1 MIKVLHVVG
10 GSSKNGAFKG
20 AYILHKALLD
30 LNIDSKV
37 INDLEEKNTSQNLE
51 KGIIYAYKSFFDEVR
66 FKVKILIE
74 KAIKSLFL
82 PSPRE
87 TFTLSFF
94 GLDITKIEEYK
105 NADIIHFHWLSQ
117 GFVSLKSLSKI
128 NKPAV
133 WTMRDMWVFTG
144 GPHYSMDFERYE
156 NSFLSNFVKKFKKK
170 VFKNN
175 FQFIAVSNWIK
186 DKAKNSDVLKNHKV
200 IKIDNNI
207 EVKDFRIIDKE
218 NARNF
223 LGISTKKKVILYGAQ
238 NPQSKRKGWDVFV
251 ETLKIIDKSNY
262 YLLIFGNFW
271 SQKILD
277 DIGLEYKNLGFIDDQ
292 NKLNNI
298 YCSSDIF
305 VGSSLQDA
313 WPKTFAEAML
323 CGTPVVCFKNTSIS
337 EVVDHKKNGYVVENI
352 QPKDLKSG
360 IEWLAANNEDKK
372 LSNNARQKIFE
383 FDSRKIAKKYIDLYE
398 NILEK

>member
-37 INDLEEKNTSQNLE
+37 INDLEDKNTNQNLE
-51 KGIIYAYKSFFDEVR
+51 KGIIYAYKSFFDELS
-66 FKVKILIE
+66 FKVKIFIE
-74 KAIKSLFL
+74 KTIKTFFL

-94 GLDITKIEEYK
+94 GLDVTKLEEYK
-105 NADIIHFHWLSQ
+105 NADIIHFHWLNQ
-117 GFVSLKSLSKI
+117 GFISLKSLSKI

-144 GPHYSMDFERYE
+144 GSHYSMDFERYE
-156 NSFLSNFVKKFKKK
+156 NSYLSNFVKKFKKK
-170 VFKNN
+170 VFKDN

-186 DKAKNSDVLKNHKV
+186 DKAKNSIVLKNREV

-207 EVKDFRIIDKE
+207 EIKDFRVIDKAE
-218 NARNF
+218 ARNF
-223 LGISTKKKVILYGAQ
+223 LGILTEKKVILYGAQ

-251 ETLKIIDKSNY
+251 ETLKILDKSNY

-277 DIGLEYKNLGFIDDQ
+277 DIGLEYKNLGYIDDQ

-298 YCSSDIF
+298 YSSSDIF

-323 CGTPVVCFKNTSIS
+323 CGTPVVCFNNTSIS

-352 QPKDLKSG
+352 QPHELKNG
-360 IEWLAANNEDKK
+360 IEWLATNNEDKK

-383 FDSRKIAKKYIDLYE
+383 FDSKKNSQAIY
-398 NILEK
+398 

>member
-37 INDLEEKNTSQNLE
+37 INDLEDKNTNQNLE
-51 KGIIYAYKSFFDEVR
+51 KGIIYAYKSFFDELS
-66 FKVKILIE
+66 FKVKIFIE
-74 KAIKSLFL
+74 KTIKTFFL

-94 GLDITKIEEYK
+94 GLDVTKLEEYK
-105 NADIIHFHWLSQ
+105 NADIIHFHWLNQ
-117 GFVSLKSLSKI
+117 GFISLKSLSKI

-144 GPHYSMDFERYE
+144 GSHYSMDFERYE
-156 NSFLSNFVKKFKKK
+156 NSYLSNFVKKFKKK
-170 VFKNN
+170 VFKDN

-186 DKAKNSDVLKNHKV
+186 DKAKNSIVLKNREV

-207 EVKDFRIIDKE
+207 EIKDFRVIDKAE
-218 NARNF
+218 ARNF
-223 LGISTKKKVILYGAQ
+223 LGILTEKKVILYGAQ

-251 ETLKIIDKSNY
+251 ETLKILDKSNY

-277 DIGLEYKNLGFIDDQ
+277 DIGLEYKNLGYIDDQ

-298 YCSSDIF
+298 YSSSDIF

-323 CGTPVVCFKNTSIS
+323 CGTPVVCFNNTSIS

-352 QPKDLKSG
+352 QPHELKNG
-360 IEWLAANNEDKK
+360 IEWLATNNEDKK

-383 FDSRKIAKKYIDLYE
+383 FDSKKIAKKYIDLYM
-398 NILEK
+398 NILKK

>member
-1 MIKVLHVVG
+1 MIKVLHIVG

-37 INDLEEKNTSQNLE
+37 INDLEDKNINQKIERKIN
-51 KGIIYAYKSFFDEVR
+51 YAYKGFLDEIN
-66 FKVKILIE
+66 FKVKILLE
-74 KAIKSLFL
+74 KIIKSIFL

-94 GLDITKIEEYK
+94 GLDITKLEEYK

-117 GFVSLKSLSKI
+117 GFIRLKSLSKI
-128 NKPAV
+128 SKPAV

-144 GPHYSMDFERYE
+144 GSHYSMDFERYE
-156 NSFLSNFVKKFKKK
+156 NSYLSNFVKKFKKK
-170 VFKNN
+170 VFNDN
-175 FQFIAVSNWIK
+175 FQFVAVSNWIK
-186 DKAKNSDVLKNHKV
+186 NYAKNSVVLKNRQV

-207 EVKDFRIIDKE
+207 EIKDFRVIDKIK
-218 NARNF
+218 ARNF
-223 LGISTKKKVILYGAQ
+223 LKISTKKKVILYGAQ

-251 ETLKIIDKSNY
+251 ETLKTLDKSNY

-277 DIGLEYKNLGFIDDQ
+277 VIGLEYKNFGFIDDQ

-298 YCSSDIF
+298 YSSSDIF

-352 QPKDLKSG
+352 EPLDLKSG
-360 IEWLAANNEDKK
+360 IEWLARNNEDKK

-383 FDSRKIAKKYIDLYE
+383 FDSKKIAKKYIDLYE
-398 NILEK
+398 NILKK

>member
-37 INDLEEKNTSQNLE
+37 INDLEDKNTSQNLE
-51 KGIIYAYKSFFDEVR
+51 KGIIYAYKSFFDEIN

-74 KAIKSLFL
+74 KTIKSLFL

-87 TFTLSFF
+87 TFTLGFF

-105 NADIIHFHWLSQ
+105 NADIIHFHWLNQ
-117 GFVSLKSLSKI
+117 GFISLKSLSKI
-128 NKPAV
+128 KKPTV

-144 GPHYSMDFERYE
+144 GSHYSMDFERYE
-156 NSFLSNFVKKFKKK
+156 NSYLSNFIKQFKKK
-170 VFKNN
+170 VFKDN

-186 DKAKNSDVLKNHKV
+186 DKAKNSIVLKNREV

-207 EVKDFRIIDKE
+207 EIKDFRIIDKVK
-218 NARNF
+218 ARNF
-223 LGISTKKKVILYGAQ
+223 LGISTKKNVILYGAQ

-251 ETLKIIDKSNY
+251 ETLKILDKSNY

-277 DIGLEYKNLGFIDDQ
+277 DIGFEYKNLGFIDDQ

-298 YCSSDIF
+298 YSSSDIF

-337 EVVDHKKNGYVVENI
+337 EVVDHKKNGFVVENI
-352 QPKDLKSG
+352 QPHELKNG
-360 IEWLAANNEDKK
+360 IEWI
-372 LSNNARQKIFE
+372 S
-383 FDSRKIAKKYIDLYE
+383 
-398 NILEK
+398 

>member
-20 AYILHKALLD
+20 AYILHKALLE

-37 INDLEEKNTSQNLE
+37 INDLEDKNTNQNLE
-51 KGIIYAYKSFFDEVR
+51 KGIIYAYKSFFDELS
-66 FKVKILIE
+66 FKVKIFIE
-74 KAIKSLFL
+74 KTIKTFFL

-94 GLDITKIEEYK
+94 GLDVTKLEEYK
-105 NADIIHFHWLSQ
+105 NADIIHFHWLNQ
-117 GFVSLKSLSKI
+117 GFISLKSLSKI

-144 GPHYSMDFERYE
+144 GSHYSMDFERYE
-156 NSFLSNFVKKFKKK
+156 NSYLSNFVKKFKKK
-170 VFKNN
+170 VFKDN

-186 DKAKNSDVLKNHKV
+186 DKAKNSIVLKNREV

-207 EVKDFRIIDKE
+207 EIKDFRVIDKAE
-218 NARNF
+218 ARNF
-223 LGISTKKKVILYGAQ
+223 LGILTEKKVILYGAQ

-251 ETLKIIDKSNY
+251 ETLKILDKSNY

-277 DIGLEYKNLGFIDDQ
+277 DIGLEYKNLGYIDDQ

-298 YCSSDIF
+298 YSSSDIF

-323 CGTPVVCFKNTSIS
+323 CGTPVVCFNNTSIS

-352 QPKDLKSG
+352 QPHELKNG
-360 IEWLAANNEDKK
+360 IEWLATNNEDKK

-383 FDSRKIAKKYIDLYE
+383 FDSKKIAKKYIDLYM
-398 NILEK
+398 NILKK

>member
-37 INDLEEKNTSQNLE
+37 INDLEDKNTSQNLE
-51 KGIIYAYKSFFDEVR
+51 KGIIYAYKSFFDEIN
-66 FKVKILIE
+66 FKVKILI
-74 KAIKSLFL
+74 KKTIKSLFL

-87 TFTLSFF
+87 TFTLGFF
-94 GLDITKIEEYK
+94 GLDITKTEEYK
-105 NADIIHFHWLSQ
+105 NADIIHFHWLNQ
-117 GFVSLKSLSKI
+117 GFISLKSLSKI
-128 NKPAV
+128 NKPTV

-144 GPHYSMDFERYE
+144 GSHYSMDFERYE
-156 NSFLSNFVKKFKKK
+156 NSYLSNFVKQFKKK
-170 VFKNN
+170 VFKDN

-186 DKAKNSDVLKNHKV
+186 DKAKNSIVLKNREV

-207 EVKDFRIIDKE
+207 EIKDFRIIDKVK
-218 NARNF
+218 ARNF
-223 LGISTKKKVILYGAQ
+223 LGISTKKNVILYGAQ

-251 ETLKIIDKSNY
+251 ETLKILDKSNY

-277 DIGLEYKNLGFIDDQ
+277 DIGFEYKNLGFIDDQ

-298 YCSSDIF
+298 YSSSDIF

-352 QPKDLKSG
+352 QPHELKNG
-360 IEWLAANNEDKK
+360 IEWLATNNEDKK
-372 LSNNARQKIFE
+372 LSNNARQKILE
-383 FDSRKIAKKYIDLYE
+383 FDSKKIAKKYIDLYM
-398 NILEK
+398 NILKK